1 MVVWKIFSDDSKELC
16 AHVRLHIFGKGRIK
30 ICYVPTSVFLFIV
43 CVMRTWFIIQFV
55 FVAFLVKVFLIYSY
69 SFVKYFFIGR
79 DVAQPLVDTFRYILD
94 YSRWMVG
101 LTMYIIWLVV
111 RFDEWLVCSS
121 FPVMS
126 LGLMNCLYV
135 PLSR

>member
-1 MVVWKIFSDDSKELC
+1 MRSLQLYNISDDIVFKIVLFQVKIRYVS
-16 AHVRLHIFGKGRIK
+16 ASIFLRVIG
-30 ICYVPTSVFLFIV
+30 VT
-43 CVMRTWFIIQFV
+43 RTWFIFQFV

-111 RFDEWLVCSS
+111 KFDEWLVCSS
-121 FPVMS
+121 FQS
-126 LGLMNCLYV
+126 WL
-135 PLSR
+135 